1 MAGIVV
7 VGAGAIGGML
17 AARLAAQGVRVA
29 LVGREA
35 QVEAIR
41 REGLRLREPAGFVR
55 RFPVPATAS
64 VAEALAGE
72 PPSLV
77 ALAVKTQD
85 LAPVCRELAPLLAS
99 LPGVPVITLQNGVQ
113 ADALAGAVLGRERI
127 VGAVVMCAASALE
140 PGQVEVQFPGWLVV
154 GEPFGRVRRRTRQV
168 AEVLGAAVPTY
179 VTENLV
185 GVRWSKLISNLNNGL
200 CAATGLLMGELL
212 EHPAGRVLP
221 VRVMKEGYA
230 VARAA
235 GVRLDHGLY
244 GLGGRA
250 LAGGWRTAAI
260 AVLQSTMTLV
270 LAWLPERVA
279 TSVLVAAGRS
289 GLGRLPVRG
298 STWQS
303 LARGRPSE
311 IDFLNGE
318 IVRRGEALGVPVPY
332 NRRVVE
338 TVHEVERTRRFVPV
352 AALWP
357 AGVAGAGK
365 GKVLGWSE
373 RHG

>member
-1 MAGIVV
+1 MARVV
-7 VGAGAIGGML
+7 IIGAGAIGGML
-17 AARLAAQGVRVA
+17 AARLAARGVRVA

-55 RFPVPATAS
+55 RFPLPATVSA
-64 VAEALAGE
+64 AEALAGE
-72 PPSLV
+72 RPSVV

-85 LAPVCRELAPLLAS
+85 LAQACRELAPHLAG
-99 LPGVPVITLQNGVQ
+99 LPGVPVVTLQNGVQ
-113 ADALAGAVLGRERI
+113 ADELAGAALGRERI

-154 GEPFGRVRRRTRQV
+154 GEPFGPVRRRTRQV
-168 AEVLGAAVPTY
+168 AEVLGAAVPAY
-179 VTENLV
+179 VTENLT

-212 EHPAGRVLP
+212 GDPAGRVLP
-221 VRVMKEGYA
+221 VRVMKEGYV

-244 GLGGRA
+244 GLGRRA
-250 LAGGWRTAAI
+250 LGQGRRTAAI
-260 AVLQSTMTLV
+260 AVLQSVMTLV
-270 LAWLPERVA
+270 LAWLPEGAA
-279 TSVLVAAGRS
+279 TAVLMAAGRT

-303 LARGRPSE
+303 LMRGRPSE

-318 IVRRGEALGVPVPY
+318 IVRWGEALGLPVPY

-338 TVHEVERTRRFVPV
+338 VVHQVERTRRFVPV

-357 AGVAGAGK
+357 AGATRAGK

>member
-1 MAGIVV
+1 MARVMII
-7 VGAGAIGGML
+7 GAGAIGGML
-17 AARLAAQGVRVA
+17 AARLAARGVRVA
-29 LVGREA
+29 LVGRDA

-55 RFPVPATAS
+55 RFPLPATVSA
-64 VAEALAGE
+64 AEALAGE
-72 PPSLV
+72 RPSLV

-85 LAPVCRELAPLLAS
+85 LAQACRELAPHLAG
-99 LPGVPVITLQNGVQ
+99 LPGVPVVTLQNGVQ
-113 ADALAGAVLGRERI
+113 ADELAGAALGRERI

-154 GEPFGRVRRRTRQV
+154 GEPFGPVRRRTRQV
-168 AEVLGAAVPTY
+168 AEVLGAAVPAY
-179 VTENLV
+179 VTENLT

-212 EHPAGRVLP
+212 EDPAGRVLP
-221 VRVMKEGYA
+221 VRVMKEGYV

-244 GLGGRA
+244 GLGRRA
-250 LAGGWRTAAI
+250 LGQGRRTAAI
-260 AVLQSTMTLV
+260 AVLQSVMTLV
-270 LAWLPERVA
+270 LAWLPEGAA
-279 TSVLVAAGRS
+279 TAVLMAAGRT

-303 LARGRPSE
+303 LMRGRPSE

-318 IVRRGEALGVPVPY
+318 IVRWGEALGLPVPY

-338 TVHEVERTRRFVPV
+338 VVHQVERTRRFVPV

-357 AGVAGAGK
+357 AGAAGAGK

>member
-1 MAGIVV
+1 MARVV
-7 VGAGAIGGML
+7 IIGAGAIGGML
-17 AARLAAQGVRVA
+17 AARLAERGVRVA
-29 LVGREA
+29 LVGREV

-55 RFPVPATAS
+55 RFPLPATVSA
-64 VAEALAGE
+64 AEALAGE
-72 PPSLV
+72 RPGLV

-85 LAPVCRELAPLLAS
+85 LAQACRELAPHLAG
-99 LPGVPVITLQNGVQ
+99 LPGVPVVTLQNGVQ
-113 ADALAGAVLGRERI
+113 ADELAGAALGQERI

-154 GEPFGRVRRRTRQV
+154 GEPFGPVRRRTRQV
-168 AEVLGAAVPTY
+168 AEVLGTAVPAY
-179 VTENLV
+179 VTENLT

-212 EHPAGRVLP
+212 EDPAGRALP
-221 VRVMKEGYA
+221 VRVMKEGYV

-244 GLGGRA
+244 GLGRRA
-250 LAGGWRTAAI
+250 LGQGRRTAAI
-260 AVLQSTMTLV
+260 AVLQSVMTLV
-270 LAWLPERVA
+270 LAWLPERAA
-279 TSVLVAAGRS
+279 TAVLVAAGRT

-303 LARGRPSE
+303 LVRGRPSE

-318 IVRRGEALGVPVPY
+318 IVRRGEALGLPVPY

-338 TVHEVERTRRFVPV
+338 VVHQVERTRRFVPV

-357 AGVAGAGK
+357 AGTAGAGK